1 MVLLTPETRD
11 APADAAAS
19 SADGASLCYHTLGR
33 VHGIWTPLPRTLKD
47 YISSPKPNGYRSLH
61 TTVLVGMQPLEVQ
74 IRTHAMHLVAE
85 YGCAAHWA
93 YAEDV
98 NPSDASDPA
107 DARDAWL
114 QVSSSAF
121 SRSIARWEEDV
132 ECSHQF
138 MELVRRQLFEP

>member
-1 MVLLTPETRD
+1 
-11 APADAAAS
+11 
-19 SADGASLCYHTLGR
+19 
-33 VHGIWTPLPRTLKD
+33 
-47 YISSPKPNGYRSLH
+47 
-61 TTVLVGMQPLEVQ
+61 MQPLEVQ

-138 MELVRRQLFEP
+138 MELVRRQLFEPSP

>member
-1 MVLLTPETRD
+1 
-11 APADAAAS
+11 
-19 SADGASLCYHTLGR
+19 
-33 VHGIWTPLPRTLKD
+33 
-47 YISSPKPNGYRSLH
+47 
-61 TTVLVGMQPLEVQ
+61 MQPLEVQ
-74 IRTHAMHLVAE
+74 IRTQAMHLVAE

-98 NPSDASDPA
+98 NPSDASASP
-107 DARDAWL
+107 WL

-138 MELVRRQLFEP
+138 MELVRRELLGTRVFVFTELGATTRI